1 MLERKTKRENSI
13 ITGFSFNQE
22 NITTLGVQGRKR
34 LSSYGKIWNTH
45 VKINKQNSL
54 EKRRLLCL
62 DPSVTQPND
71 STKASKLDV
80 LEMPNVYMGSQNCCA
95 AYIPKLII

>member
-1 MLERKTKRENSI
+1 MNH
-13 ITGFSFNQE
+13 
-22 NITTLGVQGRKR
+22 
-34 LSSYGKIWNTH
+34 TH

-62 DPSVTQPND
+62 DPSVTQQND

-80 LEMPNVYMGSQNCCA
+80 LEMPNAYMGSQNCCA